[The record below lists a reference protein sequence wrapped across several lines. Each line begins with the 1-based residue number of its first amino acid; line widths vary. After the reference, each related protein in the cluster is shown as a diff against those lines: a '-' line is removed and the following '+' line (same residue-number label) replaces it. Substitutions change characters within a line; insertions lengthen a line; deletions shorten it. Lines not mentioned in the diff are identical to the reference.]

1 LKNINPSLLES
12 FSKSIDKLQ
21 QSKSIIKDKINDF
34 TKDVSFKKN
43 EKMYFKINK
52 IKQVSNIDAYLYEL
66 LKKYNFTQWN
76 DIRDLLDS
84 QSGKQIISKSHK
96 LLKDREYLILAEN
109 SEVENKPLL
118 INKSSKEITISIGK
132 IKLSKSEKISK
143 EGLDAIYLDSAKLDF
158 PLRVRNLLSG
168 DYFYPF
174 GMNGKKKVSKY
185 LKDQKISVFD
195 KDKVLILETSKNKII
210 WVIGMRLD
218 DRFSIT
224 DKTKEITKIELIR

>member
-1 LKNINPSLLES
+1 
-12 FSKSIDKLQ
+12 
-21 QSKSIIKDKINDF
+21 
-34 TKDVSFKKN
+34 
-43 EKMYFKINK
+43 
-52 IKQVSNIDAYLYEL
+52 
-66 LKKYNFTQWN
+66 
-76 DIRDLLDS
+76 
-84 QSGKQIISKSHK
+84 
-96 LLKDREYLILAEN
+96 LILTEN
-109 SEVENKPLL
+109 IEVENKLL
-118 INKSSKEITISIGK
+118 LVNKSSKEITVSIGK
-132 IKLSKSEKISK
+132 LKLSKSKKISK
-143 EGLDAIYLDSAKLDF
+143 EGSDAIYLDSAKLDF